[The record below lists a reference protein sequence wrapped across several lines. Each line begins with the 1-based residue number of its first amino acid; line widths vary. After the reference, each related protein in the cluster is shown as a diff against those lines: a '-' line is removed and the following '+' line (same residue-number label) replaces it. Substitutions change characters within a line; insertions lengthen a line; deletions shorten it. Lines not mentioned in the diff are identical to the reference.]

1 MTRVFTEQENQAWSH
16 RLPGK
21 MTSACIALRS
31 NGKVLMVKAGY
42 KDHWT
47 FPSGIVD
54 ENESPKAAAVRETAE
69 EVGLMVDSDDCR
81 LLAVVYTEGGN
92 GDRDRFNF
100 AFVTDAFDE
109 NAPLTVPNDEI
120 EQAEWVRLD
129 DVADRSGN
137 KGSYINFQRLLLSP
151 ETQEPYVEVRI
162 KK

>member
-1 MTRVFTEQENQAWSH
+1 MAKVFTKQENQAWSQ

-54 ENESPKAAAVRETAE
+54 DNESPEAAAIRETKE
-69 EVGLMVDSDDCR
+69 EVGLAVDEKDCR
-81 LLAVVYTEGGN
+81 LLTVIYTEGGD

-109 NAPLTVPNDEI
+109 SAVLTVPNDEI
-120 EQAEWVRLD
+120 EQAEWVVFD
-129 DVADRSGN
+129 EVAERSGN
-137 KGSYINFQRLLLSP
+137 KGSYVNFQRLLLSSDV
-151 ETQEPYVEVRI
+151 QEPYIEVRA